1 MIIMSLALRRRIL
14 HQTQSVPTFVTQAG
28 SVTVGIDWFSCVV
41 EIFGAHMKRLMNVPE
56 IMGQQNYRNRFRN
69 LARIIRG
76 NFTAQNGNA
85 VRNCM
90 HDIPVATSGFA
101 IAIFLDIKHRHVGV
115 MHPMMG
121 WRGVVSIRARL
132 DLWMRETMN
141 STPLSS

>member
-1 MIIMSLALRRRIL
+1 
-14 HQTQSVPTFVTQAG
+14 
-28 SVTVGIDWFSCVV
+28 
-41 EIFGAHMKRLMNVPE
+41 MKRLMNVAE

-85 VRNCM
+85 VRNYM

-101 IAIFLDIKHRHVGV
+101 IAIFLDFKHRHVGV

-121 WRGVVSIRARL
+121 WRDIVSIRARPISLPKIVHLWL
-132 DLWMRETMN
+132 DLWMREKMN
-141 STPLSS
+141 STP